1 VYNQTQ
7 CDSGKGDEETLDMCR
22 IVRAIYSSWMSA
34 SVMMIAYVLYNM
46 CRFSFNCT
54 YRDKLTLI
62 IQVLSLASLISNI
75 NNILYMNSKMHR
87 GRHGSSN
94 SIRKISQYIYF
105 DISSFIQPSC

>member
-7 CDSGKGDEETLDMCR
+7 CDSAKGDEETLDMCR

-75 NNILYMNSKMHR
+75 INIL
-87 GRHGSSN
+87 
-94 SIRKISQYIYF
+94 
-105 DISSFIQPSC
+105 